1 MKEKQM
7 YKNSSVFVLSL
18 DDSVYKLE
26 TDASLQQSLCKL
38 FSKQTKGTVNG
49 KVLVGFD
56 GNYKPNED
64 EIFIIRNFKLLDA
77 IMDAVRNP
85 IGVQEFKK
93 VKGKYPEIKAL
104 FIGEKQESDNKEEFD
119 ISFQKIRKEQI
130 VSKNNLNLILDNNTF
145 IENKRFS
152 FGVSDSIDCYYSK
165 GDLYF
170 SSYFFARQIFELRDY
185 YRTATD
191 SDVEDFINL
200 SEIGIINMDTFKAQ
214 AQSSWVRRKIAA
226 INDSK
231 ILENNS
237 ANDIKK
243 VADETGINL
252 EISGEQI
259 VIPEDKDSVKI
270 LLGFLDEEAYRGPFS
285 NTTYLAGS
293 KRKI

>member
-1 MKEKQM
+1 M
-7 YKNSSVFVLSL
+7 YNNSSIFVLSL

-26 TDASLQQSLCKL
+26 TDASLQRNLCGL
-38 FSKQTKGTVNG
+38 FGGQTEAAIKEKIFVD
-49 KVLVGFD
+49 FD

-64 EIFIIRNFKLLDA
+64 ETFIIRNFKMLDC
-77 IMDAVRNP
+77 IIDAVRNP
-85 IGVQEFKK
+85 IGVPAFKK
-93 VKGKYPEIKAL
+93 DNDEFPEIKAL
-104 FIGEKQESDNKEEFD
+104 FIGKRQESENKEEFD

-130 VSKNNLNLILDNNTF
+130 VSKNVLNLILDNNTF

-152 FGVSDSIDCYYSK
+152 FGVSDSIDCYFSK

-191 SDVEDFINL
+191 RDVENFINL
-200 SEIGIINMDTFKAQ
+200 SGIGIVNMDAFRTQ
-214 AQSSWVRRKIAA
+214 SQSSWVRRKIAA

-237 ANDIKK
+237 AKDIKK

-252 EISGEQI
+252 EISEDQI

>member
-1 MKEKQM
+1 M
-7 YKNSSVFVLSL
+7 YNNSSVFVLSS
-18 DDSVYKLE
+18 DDSIYKLE
-26 TDASLQQSLCKL
+26 TDASLQQSLCNL
-38 FSKQTKGTVNG
+38 FSEQTKAAIKE
-49 KVLVGFD
+49 KVFVDFD

-64 EIFIIRNFKLLDA
+64 EIFVIKNFKMLDG
-77 IMDAVRNP
+77 IIDSVRNP
-85 IGVQEFKK
+85 IGVPAFRKENDEF
-93 VKGKYPEIKAL
+93 PEIKAL
-104 FIGEKQESDNKEEFD
+104 FTGRRQESDNKEKFD

-130 VSKNNLNLILDNNTF
+130 VSKNILNLILDNNTF

-191 SDVEDFINL
+191 RDVEDFINF
-200 SEIGIINMDTFKAQ
+200 SEIGIVNMDSFRVQ

-226 INDSK
+226 INDSR

-237 ANDIKK
+237 AEDIKK
-243 VADETGINL
+243 VADKTGIHL
-252 EISGEQI
+252 ETSGDKI
-259 VIPEDKDSVKI
+259 IIPEEKEAVKI

>member
-1 MKEKQM
+1 M
-7 YKNSSVFVLSL
+7 YNNSSVFVLST
-18 DDSVYKLE
+18 DDSVFKLE
-26 TDASLQQSLCKL
+26 TDASLQQNLCNL
-38 FSKQTKGTVNG
+38 FSEQTSTAIKE
-49 KVLVGFD
+49 KVFVDFD
-56 GNYKPNED
+56 GNYKPNDD
-64 EIFIIRNFKLLDA
+64 EILIIRNFKMLDS
-77 IMDAVRNP
+77 IVDAVRNP
-85 IGVQEFKK
+85 IGVQAFEKDNGEF
-93 VKGKYPEIKAL
+93 PEIKAL
-104 FIGEKQESDNKEEFD
+104 FIGNKQESDNKEEFN

-130 VSKNNLNLILDNNTF
+130 VTKNVLNLILDNNTF
-145 IENKRFS
+145 VENKRFS

-165 GDLYF
+165 GNLYF

-200 SEIGIINMDTFKAQ
+200 SSVGIVNMDTFRVQ

-226 INDSK
+226 INDSR

-237 ANDIKK
+237 ADDIKK
-243 VADETGINL
+243 VADETGISL
-252 EISGEQI
+252 EISGDQI